1 MWRAL
6 LLAIAFCAM
15 PTASHALWGCIRPRP
30 PSCAGLLMPSSPAWE
45 FEFCRDQLTRFREDI
60 RRYADC
66 LQQDLQ
72 QLIDDLNRETRRFN
86 DCARDRFC

>member
-1 MWRAL
+1 M
-6 LLAIAFCAM
+6 
-15 PTASHALWGCIRPRP
+15 S
-30 PSCAGLLMPSSPAWE
+30 SSPDWE
-45 FEFCRDQLTRFREDI
+45 FELCRDQLRRFREDI

-72 QLIDDLNRETRRFN
+72 QLIDELNRETRRFN